1 MSDLSPDEIALLEAQ
16 VPIGILMP
24 DDANIRL
31 VPVDDNVV
39 ETHVGP
45 AAEAVT
51 TNDGIV
57 FWFDVSSTGLAI
69 NRMAT
74 LNLLAVSNFS
84 ARTVPLLRGCVL
96 APGQRAGR
104 PHGLTLEQTRAFRVE
119 AEPVWWVNSV
129 MSIRGSTSGS
139 HRGGLATI
147 IETGIASPSLRY
159 YGR

>member
-1 MSDLSPDEIALLEAQ
+1 MRDLSPEEIALLEAQ

-24 DDANIRL
+24 GDATIRL

-39 ETHVGP
+39 QTYLGP

-51 TNDGIV
+51 TNYGII
-57 FWFDVSSTGLAI
+57 FWFDVSSTGLVI

-96 APGQRAGR
+96 ATGQRGGR

-129 MSIRGSTSGS
+129 MSVRGE
-139 HRGGLATI
+139 RDRWRRRRRR
-147 IETGIASPSLRY
+147 PD
-159 YGR
+159 